1 MPSIRG
7 ENMDA
12 GVSIAIRHKRGSIRR
27 DGNIRRVVE
36 WSLRRRL
43 VFGAEL
49 AERPAIGG
57 EDSDDVTVA
66 VGDVYVSLRVDRD
79 AVRIDHDAFAE
90 AARDR
95 PGCVEDQDHRVA
107 PVAPVPAA

>member
-36 WSLRRRL
+36 RSLRRRL

-49 AERPAIGG
+49 AERSAIGG
-57 EDSDDVTVA
+57 EDRDDVTVA
-66 VGDVYVSLRVDRD
+66 VGDVHIPFESTVTPCGSTTTPSPRLPVTDPD
-79 AVRIDHDAFAE
+79 ASSTKTVGPR
-90 AARDR
+90 R
-95 PGCVEDQDHRVA
+95 
-107 PVAPVPAA
+107 